1 MRTIKKVI
9 KDEAFIERC
18 TSIYKGLCGEWSRD
32 FDFSS
37 SCIYEFED
45 GKYEWQMVGRHFD
58 VIGTWSSEPTD
69 AQINNAI
76 VFRFNMNSRFI
87 IK

>member
-1 MRTIKKVI
+1 MRTIKNVI
-9 KDEAFIERC
+9 KDDAFIERC
-18 TSIYKGLCGEWSRD
+18 TSIYRALRGEYCLDS
-32 FDFSS
+32 DFSA
-37 SCIYEFED
+37 SCIYEFAD
-45 GKYEWQMVGRHFD
+45 GKSEWQMVGRHHD
-58 VIGTWSSEPTD
+58 VIGRWDSEPTD

>member
-1 MRTIKKVI
+1 MRTIKNII
-9 KDEAFIERC
+9 KDEAFIARC
-18 TSIYKGLCGEWSRD
+18 TSIYKGLCGNWDRD
-32 FDFSS
+32 IDFSS
-37 SCIYEFED
+37 SYVYEFID
-45 GKYEWQMVGRHFD
+45 GTKEWCMMGRNHD
-58 VIGTWSSEPTD
+58 VIGRWDSEPTD

>member
-1 MRTIKKVI
+1 MRTTRNII
-9 KDEAFIERC
+9 TDDAFIARC
-18 TSIYKGLCGEWSRD
+18 TSIYRELRGSYDKD
-32 FDFSS
+32 FDLSS
-37 SCIYEFED
+37 SRIYELAD
-45 GKYEWQMVGRHFD
+45 GKREWVMMGRHND
-58 VIGTWSSEPTD
+58 VIGKWGSEPTD

>member
-1 MRTIKKVI
+1 MRTIKNVI

-18 TSIYKGLCGEWSRD
+18 TSIYKELRGSYCLDS
-32 FDFSS
+32 DFSS

-45 GKYEWQMVGRHFD
+45 GQSEWQMIARHHD
-58 VIGTWSSEPTD
+58 VIGKWSSEPTD

>member
-1 MRTIKKVI
+1 MRTVKNTIR
-9 KDEAFIERC
+9 DEAFTARC
-18 TSIYKGLCGEWSRD
+18 TYIYSELRGSFDKD
-32 FDFSS
+32 YDFSS
-37 SCIYEFED
+37 SCIYEFTD
-45 GKYEWQMVGRHFD
+45 GKREWVMKGRHND
-58 VIGTWSSEPTD
+58 VIGRWGSEPTD

>member
-1 MRTIKKVI
+1 MRTIKNVI
-9 KDEAFIERC
+9 TDDAFIARC
-18 TSIYKGLCGEWSRD
+18 TSIYRELRGSFDKD
-32 FDFSS
+32 FDLSS
-37 SCIYEFED
+37 SRIYEFAG
-45 GKYEWQMVGRHFD
+45 GKSEWQMVGRHHD
-58 VIGTWSSEPTD
+58 VIGTWGSEPTD

>member
-1 MRTIKKVI
+1 MRTVRNTI
-9 KDEAFIERC
+9 KDEAFIARC
-18 TSIYKGLCGEWSRD
+18 TSIYKGLCGAYD
-32 FDFSS
+32 KDCDFSS
-37 SCIYEFED
+37 SRIYEFED
-45 GKYEWQMVGRHFD
+45 GKSEWQMMGRNHD

>member
-1 MRTIKKVI
+1 MRTIKNII
-9 KDEAFIERC
+9 KDEAFIARC
-18 TSIYKGLCGEWSRD
+18 TSIYRELRGSYDKD
-32 FDFSS
+32 FDLSS
-37 SCIYEFED
+37 SCIYEYEG
-45 GKYEWQMVGRHFD
+45 GKSEWVMKGLHND
-58 VIGTWSSEPTD
+58 VIGKWSSEPTD